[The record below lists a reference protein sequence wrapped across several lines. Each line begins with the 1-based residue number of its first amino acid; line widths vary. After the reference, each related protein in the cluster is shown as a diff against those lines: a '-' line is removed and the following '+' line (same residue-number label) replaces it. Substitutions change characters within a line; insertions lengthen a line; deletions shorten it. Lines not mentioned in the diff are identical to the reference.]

1 MGRNRHS
8 GGGRGDGAVIVVDR
22 QGQRLQ
28 DAGLGEGALNRQ
40 QRGTGE
46 IALALGVAADR
57 AGEAVVAKEVQGLVV
72 DDPGAV
78 QEVNLG
84 RGEGEG
90 LNGVQQPSGA
100 RNDAEAARCR
110 KPASEE
116 LEDASPRGGARG
128 QRSLKHGEFVHIG
141 QQRGRG
147 RIDRGNGGFG
157 SECGR
162 GRVVVHGNILSRLT
176 ATLEV

>member
-40 QRGTGE
+40 QRGAGE

-78 QEVNLG
+78 QEVDLG
-84 RGEGEG
+84 AGEREG
-90 LNGVQQPSGA
+90 LDGIQQPTGA
-100 RNDAEAARCR
+100 RHHTEAARPGQ
-110 KPASEE
+110 PAAEE
-116 LEDASPRGGARG
+116 LEDAAP
-128 QRSLKHGEFVHIG
+128 
-141 QQRGRG
+141 
-147 RIDRGNGGFG
+147 
-157 SECGR
+157 
-162 GRVVVHGNILSRLT
+162 
-176 ATLEV
+176 